1 LVITQV
7 AEPLH
12 NGQTASAS
20 LPIST
25 SGPVA
30 DGVPSLI
37 VQIAVRTSI
46 EVFYFQVGGRVLRRS
61 LPGKHA
67 DNTL

>member
-1 LVITQV
+1 
-7 AEPLH
+7 
-12 NGQTASAS
+12 
-20 LPIST
+20 
-25 SGPVA
+25 
-30 DGVPSLI
+30 VPSLI